1 MVSYNREQ
9 ATGDENHNLITVV
22 MLERSLDLSSA
33 MSWAACYHSEVQ
45 KKFIDA
51 LARVP
56 SWGPSIDVLVKE
68 YLHGTANWIQGY
80 NCWSYESQRSQD
92 FSISINC
99 RLFRLELL
107 QILWHQGPRDTT
119 NQACTI
125 IAKGQPRSPVLGDEG
140 RRG

>member
-45 KKFIDA
+45 KKFIDT
-51 LARVP
+51 LAKVP

-68 YLHGTANWIQGY
+68 YLHGTANWIRGLD
-80 NCWSYESQRSQD
+80 CWSYESPRSQD

-99 RLFRLELL
+99 RLSRLEL
-107 QILWHQGPRDTT
+107 QILWQQGPRDTT
-119 NQACTI
+119 NQAYTI
-125 IAKGQPRSPVLGDEG
+125 IAKGQPRSRVLGDEG
-140 RRG
+140 QHC